1 MSAIT
6 AVNNTVAR
14 DTAKETEVI
23 RTDYEAENSRLLA
36 ENSRLLAENSRLC
49 ATIAHMKR
57 EDMKRQHMCIKCCK
71 KFCCCCCN

>member
-23 RTDYEAENSRLLA
+23 RTDYEA